1 MEMIPAELVLDAG
14 ALLGEG
20 PCWDARSQQLFWVDI
35 EGFELHITDPAIRLD
50 RVIDVGQHV
59 GAVAIRKSG
68 GVMLALRE
76 GFAHLDLEI
85 EALTIIHDPERH
97 LPENRF
103 NDGKC
108 DPAGRF
114 WAGTMAL
121 SAAPGCGSLYC
132 LDTDL
137 TVHHRMAEV
146 SISNGMAW
154 SLDERTM
161 YYIDSLA
168 HSVSAFDYD
177 KATGEIAHRRDVIHI
192 PHEMGTPDGMT
203 IDIEGML
210 WVALWDGSRV
220 CRWNPQTGELLETV
234 VLPVTRPTSCA
245 FGGPDLDILY
255 ITSASTRLDEKTL
268 ASQPLAGGL
277 FMCHPGVRGLPAGEF
292 AG

>member
-1 MEMIPAELVLDAG
+1 MKMIPAEIVLDAK

-20 PCWDARSQQLFWVDI
+20 PCWNARTQQLLWVDI
-35 EGFELHITDPAIRLD
+35 EGYKLHITDPVAGTD
-50 RVIDVGQHV
+50 RVIEIGQHV
-59 GAVAIRKSG
+59 GTVVVRASG

-76 GFAHLDLEI
+76 GFAHLDLET
-85 EALTIIHDPERH
+85 EKLTLIHDPEQH
-97 LPENRF
+97 LPNNRF

-114 WAGTMAL
+114 WAGTMSL
-121 SAAPGCGSLYC
+121 SEEPGHGSLYY

-137 TVHHRMAEV
+137 TVHHRAREV
-146 SISNGMAW
+146 AISNGLAW

-168 HSVSAFDYD
+168 HAVSAFDYD
-177 KATGEIAHRRDVIHI
+177 QATGEITGRRDVIQVPEEI
-192 PHEMGTPDGMT
+192 GTPDGMT
-203 IDIEGML
+203 MDCEGML

-220 CRWNPQTGELLETV
+220 CRWNPLTGEMLETIV
-234 VLPVTRPTSCA
+234 MPVTRPTSCT

-255 ITSASTRLDEKTL
+255 ITSASTRLDEKAL
-268 ASQPLAGGL
+268 ATQPLAGGL
-277 FMCHPGVRGLPAGEF
+277 FQCRPGVCGLPTTDF